1 MTHSLFWFALAFF
14 SHGMCACC
22 ACTVERGHSQKEITA
37 QKMVD
42 KVLIE
47 AINAHGRVM
56 LDWIHGAN
64 ASVEKRIDKDRV
76 NIIDEWQHNKT

>member
-1 MTHSLFWFALAFF
+1 
-14 SHGMCACC
+14 
-22 ACTVERGHSQKEITA
+22 
-37 QKMVD
+37 MVD

-56 LDWIHGAN
+56 LDWTHGAN

>member
-1 MTHSLFWFALAFF
+1 MV
-14 SHGMCACC
+14 CAP
-22 ACTVERGHSQKEITA
+22 AVPVQLYGATIKRKQQHK
-37 QKMVD
+37 KMVD

-56 LDWIHGAN
+56 LDWTHGAN

>member
-1 MTHSLFWFALAFF
+1 
-14 SHGMCACC
+14 
-22 ACTVERGHSQKEITA
+22 
-37 QKMVD
+37 MVD